1 MTQTNNIT
9 LGHDEPV
16 LEDIPSIDVCSSA
29 SLIKADP
36 LPNEGVFKLLG
47 YLILTLAVSL
57 SAFQIWQGITSTISA
72 TYFRPVHL
80 SWVLV
85 LIFLNYPLISDRY
98 NKGYLPGRVLDLA
111 LCGLAL
117 FAAYRMS
124 IFDYNDIDHLLYGLK
139 MPDLLAGSAL
149 LLLLME
155 GCRRTVGWVM
165 VLISA
170 LFLSYSAFGDILP
183 SAIATKGYS
192 LQELIQF
199 QIYSANGVFGSA
211 LGIAATTVFIFV
223 LFGAFLEVTGAG
235 KFFIDLSFSIAGKY
249 RGGPAKAAVL
259 ASAGLGSISGSAI
272 ANTVTTGSVTIP
284 MMKQLGY
291 KPEQAAG
298 IEAAAS
304 TGGQIMPPIM
314 GAGAFVMAQF
324 TGVPYSEIMLASIA
338 PAILYFFCTLLYVHL
353 MACKLNLKAVSRTEA
368 VISVMKHGA
377 HYLIPLGL
385 ITALLMMAYSPLLV
399 GVAGCGAILVTAA
412 LRKHSRIGLSQFIQ
426 GMKNGA
432 LMALPISVA
441 CGAAGIIVGVV
452 GQTGIGL
459 QFTQFVMEFSGGYM
473 LVALGLISIVAL
485 ILGMGLPVTAA
496 YIVLAVMAVPML
508 GDFGLPLLTA
518 HLIIF
523 WLSQTSNVT
532 PPIALAAFAAAGVAK
547 ANPMKSSVEAFKLA
561 GGLFI
566 IPIMMAYTDLINPE
580 ASVLEFGFAI
590 AQTAAI
596 ILALAISIEG
606 YLLRPLSKMER
617 IIAFMMAPLILFNF
631 FGVGFVGILVICG
644 LILMQWKSREL
655 AEGT

>member
-1 MTQTNNIT
+1 MDIMTDKN
-9 LGHDEPV
+9 LP
-16 LEDIPSIDVCSSA
+16 
-29 SLIKADP
+29 DP
-36 LPNEGVFKLLG
+36 EHLPHERTVNLFG
-47 YLILTLAVSL
+47 YLILGIAVAL
-57 SAFQIWQGITSTISA
+57 SVFQIWQGISSTISA
-72 TYFRPVHL
+72 TYFRPIHL
-80 SWVLV
+80 CWVLI
-85 LIFLNYPLISDRY
+85 LIFLHYPLITNRKSSF
-98 NKGYLPGRVLDLA
+98 YLPGRVIDLV
-111 LCGLAL
+111 LCGLIV

-124 IFDYNDIDHLLYGLK
+124 IFDYNDINHLFYGLQL
-139 MPDLLAGSAL
+139 PDMIAGCAL

-165 VLISA
+165 VLIA
-170 LFLSYSAFGDILP
+170 VLFLSYSAFGDLLP
-183 SAIATKGYS
+183 SGFAIKSYS

-199 QIYSANGVFGSA
+199 QIFSANGVFGSA

-235 KFFIDLSFSIAGKY
+235 KFFIDLAFSIAGKY

-272 ANTVTTGSVTIP
+272 ANTVTTGSITIP
-284 MMKQLGY
+284 MMKKLGY

-368 VISVMKHGA
+368 VISVMKDGA
-377 HYLIPLGL
+377 HHLIPLAL
-385 ITALLMMAYSPLLV
+385 ITTLLMMAYSPLLV
-399 GVAGCGAILVTAA
+399 GVAGCTAILVTAA
-412 LRKHSRIGLSQFIQ
+412 LRKHSRIGLKKFIE

-432 LMALPISVA
+432 LMALPISAA

-459 QFTQFVMEFSGGYM
+459 QFTQFVMDFSGGYM
-473 LVALGLISIVAL
+473 LIALGLISLVAL
-485 ILGMGLPVTAA
+485 VLGMGLPVTAA

-508 GDFGLPLLTA
+508 SDFGLPLLTA
-518 HLIIF
+518 HLIVF

-532 PPIALAAFAAAGVAK
+532 PPIALAAFAGAGVAN

-566 IPIMMAYTDLINPE
+566 IPIMMAYTNLVNSDAGFVDLTFSIIQT
-580 ASVLEFGFAI
+580 LTIIIAI
-590 AQTAAI
+590 AVA
-596 ILALAISIEG
+596 IEG
-606 YLLRPLSKMER
+606 YLLRPLTGVER
-617 IIAFMMAPLILFNF
+617 LLAFFTIPLTMLNP
-631 FGVGFVGILVICG
+631 FGVGFLGIVIMFG
-644 LILMQWKSREL
+644 LILVQWRGKTQE
-655 AEGT
+655 A

>member
-1 MTQTNNIT
+1 MTDKN
-9 LGHDEPV
+9 LPEP
-16 LEDIPSIDVCSSA
+16 EH
-29 SLIKADP
+29 
-36 LPNEGVFKLLG
+36 LPHERTVNLFG
-47 YLILTLAVSL
+47 YLILGIAVAL
-57 SAFQIWQGITSTISA
+57 SVFQIWQGISSTISA
-72 TYFRPVHL
+72 TYFRPIHL
-80 SWVLV
+80 CWVLI
-85 LIFLNYPLISDRY
+85 LIFLHYPLVSNR
-98 NKGYLPGRVLDLA
+98 KSHLYLVGRVVDLA
-111 LCGLAL
+111 LCGLIV

-124 IFDYNDIDHLLYGLK
+124 IFDYNDINHLFYGLQL
-139 MPDLLAGSAL
+139 PDMIAGCSL

-165 VLISA
+165 VLIA
-170 LFLSYSAFGDILP
+170 VLFLSYSAFGDLLP
-183 SAIATKGYS
+183 SGFAIKSYS

-199 QIYSANGVFGSA
+199 QIFSANGVFGSA

-235 KFFIDLSFSIAGKY
+235 KFFIDLAFSIAGKY

-272 ANTVTTGSVTIP
+272 ANTVTTGSITIP
-284 MMKQLGY
+284 MMKKLGY

-368 VISVMKHGA
+368 VISVMKDGA
-377 HYLIPLGL
+377 HHLIPLAL
-385 ITALLMMAYSPLLV
+385 ITTLLMMAYSPLLV
-399 GVAGCGAILVTAA
+399 GVAGCAAILLTAA
-412 LRKHSRIGLSQFIQ
+412 LRKHSRIGLKKFIE
-426 GMKNGA
+426 GMKSGA
-432 LMALPISVA
+432 LMALPISAA

-459 QFTQFVMEFSGGYM
+459 QFTQFVMDFSGGYM
-473 LVALGLISIVAL
+473 LIALGLISLVAL
-485 ILGMGLPVTAA
+485 VLGMGLPVTAA

-508 GDFGLPLLTA
+508 SDFGLPLLTA
-518 HLIIF
+518 HLIVF

-532 PPIALAAFAAAGVAK
+532 PPIALAAFAGAGVAN

-566 IPIMMAYTDLINPE
+566 IPIMMAYTNLVNSEAGVVDLTYSIIQT
-580 ASVLEFGFAI
+580 LTIIIAI
-590 AQTAAI
+590 AVA
-596 ILALAISIEG
+596 IEG
-606 YLLRPLSKMER
+606 YLLRPLTAVER
-617 IIAFMMAPLILFNF
+617 LLAFLTIPLVMLDP
-631 FGVGFVGILVICG
+631 FGVGFLGIVIMIG
-644 LILMQWKSREL
+644 LILVQWRGQAQAS
-655 AEGT
+655 

>member
-1 MTQTNNIT
+1 MDIMTDKNQ
-9 LGHDEPV
+9 P
-16 LEDIPSIDVCSSA
+16 DIEH
-29 SLIKADP
+29 
-36 LPNEGVFKLLG
+36 LPHEKTVNVFG
-47 YLILTLAVSL
+47 YLILGIAVAL
-57 SAFQIWQGITSTISA
+57 SMFQIWQGISSTISA
-72 TYFRPVHL
+72 TYFRPIHL
-80 SWVLV
+80 CWVLV
-85 LIFLNYPLISDRY
+85 LIFLHYPLISNR
-98 NKGYLPGRVLDLA
+98 KSHLYLVGRVIDLA
-111 LCGLAL
+111 LCGLIV

-124 IFDYNDIDHLLYGLK
+124 IFDYNDINHLFYGLQL
-139 MPDLLAGSAL
+139 PDMIAGCSL
-149 LLLLME
+149 ILLLME

-165 VLISA
+165 VLIA
-170 LFLSYSAFGDILP
+170 VLFLSYSAFGDLLP
-183 SAIATKGYS
+183 SGFAIKSYS

-199 QIYSANGVFGSA
+199 QIFSANGIFGSA

-235 KFFIDLSFSIAGKY
+235 KFFIDLAFSIAGKY

-272 ANTVTTGSVTIP
+272 ANTVTTGSITIP
-284 MMKQLGY
+284 MMKKLGY

-368 VISVMKHGA
+368 VMSVMKDGA
-377 HYLIPLGL
+377 HHLIPLAL
-385 ITALLMMAYSPLLV
+385 ITTLLMMAYSPLLV
-399 GVAGCGAILVTAA
+399 GVAGCAAILVTAA
-412 LRKHSRIGLSQFIQ
+412 LRKHSRIGLKKFIE
-426 GMKNGA
+426 GMKKGA
-432 LMALPISVA
+432 LMALPISAA

-459 QFTQFVMEFSGGYM
+459 QFTQFVMDFSGGYM
-473 LVALGLISIVAL
+473 LIALGLISLVAL
-485 ILGMGLPVTAA
+485 VLGMGLPVTAA

-508 GDFGLPLLTA
+508 SDFGLPLLTA
-518 HLIIF
+518 HLIVF

-532 PPIALAAFAAAGVAK
+532 PPIALAAFAGAGVAN

-566 IPIMMAYTDLINPE
+566 IPIMMAYTNLVNSEAGVVDLTYSIIQTLTII
-580 ASVLEFGFAI
+580 VAI
-590 AQTAAI
+590 AVA
-596 ILALAISIEG
+596 IEG
-606 YLLRPLSKMER
+606 YFLRPLTGVER
-617 IIAFMMAPLILFNF
+617 LLAFFTIPLIMLNP
-631 FGVGFVGILVICG
+631 FGAGFLGIVIMVG
-644 LILMQWKSREL
+644 LILVQWKGRGRSNQS
-655 AEGT
+655 

>member
-1 MTQTNNIT
+1 MDIT
-9 LGHDEPV
+9 PDNQN
-16 LEDIPSIDVCSSA
+16 A
-29 SLIKADP
+29 SPQL
-36 LPNEGVFKLLG
+36 LPYEKLVKTMG
-47 YLILTLAVSL
+47 YLTLVVAVAL
-57 SAFQIWQGITSTISA
+57 SAFQIWQGVSSTISA
-72 TYFRPVHL
+72 TYFRPIHL
-80 SWVLV
+80 CWVLV
-85 LIFLNYPLISDRY
+85 LIFLHFPLLSNRK
-98 NKGYLPGRVLDLA
+98 NKLFIVGKLIDVILCAVVVFAGYRLW
-111 LCGLAL
+111 
-117 FAAYRMS
+117 
-124 IFDYNDIDHLLYGLK
+124 IFDYNDINHLFYGLQFAD
-139 MPDLLAGSAL
+139 MFAGSAL
-149 LLLLME
+149 LVLLLE

-165 VLISA
+165 VLIA
-170 LFLSYSAFGDILP
+170 VLFLAYSAFGDMLP
-183 SAIATKGYS
+183 SGFSIKAYT

-235 KFFIDLSFSIAGKY
+235 KFFIDLAFSIAGKY

-272 ANTVTTGSVTIP
+272 ANTVTTGSITIP
-284 MMKQLGY
+284 MMKKLGY

-324 TGVPYSEIMLASIA
+324 TGVPYSEIMIASIA

-368 VISVMKHGA
+368 VVSVMKDGA
-377 HYLIPLGL
+377 HHLIPLIL

-399 GVAGCGAILVTAA
+399 GVAGCSAILLTAA
-412 LRKHSRIGLSQFIQ
+412 LRKHSRIGLKKFIE

-432 LMALPISVA
+432 LMALPISAA

-459 QFTQFVMEFSGGYM
+459 QFTQFVMDFSGGYM
-473 LVALGLISIVAL
+473 LIALGLISLVAL

-508 GDFGLPLLTA
+508 SDFGLPLLTA
-518 HLIIF
+518 HLIVF

-532 PPIALAAFAAAGVAK
+532 PPIALAAFAGAGVAN

-566 IPIMMAYTDLINPE
+566 IPIMMAYTSLVNPDDGMP
-580 ASVLEFGFAI
+580 ALLLSIVQTLTIIVAI
-590 AQTAAI
+590 AIA
-596 ILALAISIEG
+596 IEG
-606 YLLRPLSKMER
+606 YLIRSLSMVERLAALLAIPLLLLNPFGLGPLGIV
-617 IIAFMMAPLILFNF
+617 IIVALI
-631 FGVGFVGILVICG
+631 VI
-644 LILMQWKSREL
+644 QWRGREV
-655 AEGT
+655 AKQT

>member
-1 MTQTNNIT
+1 MTTR
-9 LGHDEPV
+9 HEEPV
-16 LEDIPSIDVCSSA
+16 LNPPQNEPAALQQQDK
-29 SLIKADP
+29 LI
-36 LPNEGVFKLLG
+36 NTFG
-47 YLILTLAVSL
+47 YLILVIAVSL

-80 SWVLV
+80 CWVLV
-85 LIFLNYPLISDRY
+85 LIFLHYPLIKTRQSVLY
-98 NKGYLPGRVLDLA
+98 IPGRLFDLA
-111 LCGLAL
+111 LCAVTVYAG
-117 FAAYRMS
+117 YRMS
-124 IFDYNDIDHLLYGLK
+124 IFDYNDIDHLLYGLGIE
-139 MPDLLAGSAL
+139 DLVAGCALLAL
-149 LLLLME
+149 LLE

-165 VLISA
+165 VLIA
-170 LFLSYSAFGDILP
+170 GLFLAYSAFGDMLP
-183 SAIATKGYS
+183 SAIATKAYS

-235 KFFIDLSFSIAGKY
+235 KFFIDLAFSIAGRY

-284 MMKQLGY
+284 MMKKLGY
-291 KPEQAAG
+291 KPQQAAG

-353 MACKLNLKAVSRTEA
+353 MACKLNLQAVSRTEA
-368 VISVMKHGA
+368 VWQVMKQGA
-377 HYLIPLGL
+377 HHLIPLVM
-385 ITALLMMAYSPLLV
+385 ITVLLMMAYSPLLV
-399 GVAGCGAILVTAA
+399 GVAGCAAIIVTAG
-412 LRKHSRIGLSQFIQ
+412 LRRHSRIGLKKFIA

-432 LMALPISVA
+432 LLALPISVA

-485 ILGMGLPVTAA
+485 VLGMGLPVTAA

-518 HLIIF
+518 HLIVF

-532 PPIALAAFAAAGVAK
+532 PPIALAAFAGAGVAN

-566 IPIMMAYTDLINPE
+566 IPIMMAYTDLLNPQ
-580 ASVLEFGFAI
+580 ASTLEFVFAI
-590 AQTAAI
+590 VQTAAI
-596 ILALAISIEG
+596 ILAIAIAIEG
-606 YLLRPLSKMER
+606 FLMQALSKWER
-617 IIAFMMAPLILFNF
+617 IIAIVTVPFILLNPLNLGMVAIGIIVVLVFLQWRRAPQAK
-631 FGVGFVGILVICG
+631 V
-644 LILMQWKSREL
+644 QSQP
-655 AEGT
+655 

>member
-1 MTQTNNIT
+1 MDIT
-9 LGHDEPV
+9 PDNQNVSPQL
-16 LEDIPSIDVCSSA
+16 
-29 SLIKADP
+29 
-36 LPNEGVFKLLG
+36 LPYEKLVKTMG
-47 YLILTLAVSL
+47 YLTLIVAVAL
-57 SAFQIWQGITSTISA
+57 SAFQIWQGVSSTISA
-72 TYFRPVHL
+72 TYFRPIHL
-80 SWVLV
+80 CWVLV
-85 LIFLNYPLISDRY
+85 LIFLHYPLVSNRK
-98 NKGYLPGRVLDLA
+98 NKLFIFGKLIDVILCAVVVFAGYRLW
-111 LCGLAL
+111 
-117 FAAYRMS
+117 
-124 IFDYNDIDHLLYGLK
+124 IFDYNDINHLFYGLQFAD
-139 MPDLLAGSAL
+139 MFAGSAL
-149 LLLLME
+149 LVLLLE

-165 VLISA
+165 VFIAA
-170 LFLSYSAFGDILP
+170 LFLAYSAFGDMLP
-183 SAIATKGYS
+183 SGFSIKAYT

-235 KFFIDLSFSIAGKY
+235 KFFIDLAFSIAGKY

-272 ANTVTTGSVTIP
+272 ANTVTTGSITIP
-284 MMKQLGY
+284 MMKKLGY

-324 TGVPYSEIMLASIA
+324 TGVPYSEIMIASIA

-353 MACKLNLKAVSRTEA
+353 MACKLNLKAVSKTEA
-368 VISVMKHGA
+368 VIAVMKDGA
-377 HYLIPLGL
+377 HHLIPLIL
-385 ITALLMMAYSPLLV
+385 ITVLLMMAYSPLLV
-399 GVAGCGAILVTAA
+399 GVAGCSAILLTAA
-412 LRKHSRIGLSQFIQ
+412 LRKHSRVGLKKFIE

-432 LMALPISVA
+432 LMALPISAA

-459 QFTQFVMEFSGGYM
+459 QFTQFVMDFSGGYM
-473 LVALGLISIVAL
+473 LIALGLISLVAL

-508 GDFGLPLLTA
+508 SDFGLPLLTA
-518 HLIIF
+518 HLIVF

-532 PPIALAAFAAAGVAK
+532 PPIALAAFAGAGVAN

-566 IPIMMAYTDLINPE
+566 IPIMMAYTSLVNPDDGMP
-580 ASVLEFGFAI
+580 ALLLSIIQTLTIIVAI
-590 AQTAAI
+590 AIA
-596 ILALAISIEG
+596 IEG
-606 YLLRPLSKMER
+606 YLIRSLSMVERLAALIAIPLLLLNPFGIGPLGIV
-617 IIAFMMAPLILFNF
+617 IIVALI
-631 FGVGFVGILVICG
+631 VT
-644 LILMQWKSREL
+644 QWRGREVVKQ
-655 AEGT
+655 T

>member
-1 MTQTNNIT
+1 MDIT
-9 LGHDEPV
+9 PDNQN
-16 LEDIPSIDVCSSA
+16 A
-29 SLIKADP
+29 SPQL
-36 LPNEGVFKLLG
+36 LPYEKLVKTMG
-47 YLILTLAVSL
+47 YLTLVVAVAL
-57 SAFQIWQGITSTISA
+57 SAFQIWQGVSSTISA
-72 TYFRPVHL
+72 TYFRPIHL
-80 SWVLV
+80 CWVLV
-85 LIFLNYPLISDRY
+85 LIFLHFPLLSNRK
-98 NKGYLPGRVLDLA
+98 NKLFIVGKLIDVILCAVVVFAGYRLW
-111 LCGLAL
+111 
-117 FAAYRMS
+117 
-124 IFDYNDIDHLLYGLK
+124 IFDYNDINHLFYGLQFAD
-139 MPDLLAGSAL
+139 MFAGSAL
-149 LLLLME
+149 LVLLLE

-165 VLISA
+165 VLIA
-170 LFLSYSAFGDILP
+170 VLFLAYSAFGDMLP
-183 SAIATKGYS
+183 SGFSIKAYT

-235 KFFIDLSFSIAGKY
+235 KFFIDLAFSIAGKY

-272 ANTVTTGSVTIP
+272 ANTVTTGSITIP
-284 MMKQLGY
+284 MMKKLGY

-324 TGVPYSEIMLASIA
+324 TGVPYSEIMIASIA

-368 VISVMKHGA
+368 VISVMKDGA
-377 HYLIPLGL
+377 HHLIPLIL

-399 GVAGCGAILVTAA
+399 GVAGCSAILLTAA
-412 LRKHSRIGLSQFIQ
+412 LRKHSRIGLKKFIE

-432 LMALPISVA
+432 LMALPISAA

-459 QFTQFVMEFSGGYM
+459 QFTQFVMDFSGGYM
-473 LVALGLISIVAL
+473 LIALGLISLVAL

-508 GDFGLPLLTA
+508 SDFGLPLLTA
-518 HLIIF
+518 HLIVF

-532 PPIALAAFAAAGVAK
+532 PPIALAAFAGAGVAN

-566 IPIMMAYTDLINPE
+566 IPIMMAYTSLVNPDDGMP
-580 ASVLEFGFAI
+580 ALLLSIVQTLTIIVAI
-590 AQTAAI
+590 AIA
-596 ILALAISIEG
+596 IEG
-606 YLLRPLSKMER
+606 YLIRSLSMVERLAALLAIPQLLLNPFGLGPLGIV
-617 IIAFMMAPLILFNF
+617 IIVALI
-631 FGVGFVGILVICG
+631 VI
-644 LILMQWKSREL
+644 QWRGREV
-655 AEGT
+655 AKQT

>member
-1 MTQTNNIT
+1 MTDKNQ
-9 LGHDEPV
+9 P
-16 LEDIPSIDVCSSA
+16 DIEH
-29 SLIKADP
+29 
-36 LPNEGVFKLLG
+36 LPHEKTVNVFG
-47 YLILTLAVSL
+47 YLILGIAVAL
-57 SAFQIWQGITSTISA
+57 SMFQIWQGISSTISA
-72 TYFRPVHL
+72 TYFRPIHL
-80 SWVLV
+80 CWVLV
-85 LIFLNYPLISDRY
+85 LIFLHYPLISNR
-98 NKGYLPGRVLDLA
+98 KSHLYLVGRVIDLA
-111 LCGLAL
+111 LCGLIV

-124 IFDYNDIDHLLYGLK
+124 IFDYNDINHLFYGLQL
-139 MPDLLAGSAL
+139 PDMIAGCSL
-149 LLLLME
+149 ILLLME

-165 VLISA
+165 VLIA
-170 LFLSYSAFGDILP
+170 VLFLSYSAFGDLLP
-183 SAIATKGYS
+183 SGFAIKSYS

-199 QIYSANGVFGSA
+199 QIFSANGIFGSA

-235 KFFIDLSFSIAGKY
+235 KFFIDLAFSIAGKY

-272 ANTVTTGSVTIP
+272 ANTVTTGSITIP
-284 MMKQLGY
+284 MMKKLGY

-353 MACKLNLKAVSRTEA
+353 MACKLDLKAVSRTEA
-368 VISVMKHGA
+368 VMSVMKDGA
-377 HYLIPLGL
+377 HHLIPLAL
-385 ITALLMMAYSPLLV
+385 ITTLLMMAYSPLLV
-399 GVAGCGAILVTAA
+399 GVAGCAAILVTAA
-412 LRKHSRIGLSQFIQ
+412 LRKHSRIGLKKFIE

-432 LMALPISVA
+432 LMALPISAA

-459 QFTQFVMEFSGGYM
+459 QFTQFVMDFSGGYM
-473 LVALGLISIVAL
+473 LIALGLISLVAL
-485 ILGMGLPVTAA
+485 VLGMGLPVTAA

-508 GDFGLPLLTA
+508 SDFGLPLLTA
-518 HLIIF
+518 HLIVF

-532 PPIALAAFAAAGVAK
+532 PPIALAAFAGAGVAN

-566 IPIMMAYTDLINPE
+566 IPIMMAYTNLVNSDASAMDL
-580 ASVLEFGFAI
+580 GFSIVQTLTIIIAI
-590 AQTAAI
+590 AI
-596 ILALAISIEG
+596 FIEG
-606 YLLRPLSKMER
+606 YLLRPLTAVER
-617 IIAFMMAPLILFNF
+617 LLAFFTIPLVMLNP
-631 FGVGFVGILVICG
+631 FGVGFLGIIIMLG
-644 LILMQWKSREL
+644 LIVIQWKGRGRVSQS
-655 AEGT
+655 